1 MTVKRSFLITT
12 SATQSR
18 MGVEPRK
25 FVSDTLDANKDGSKR
40 PSLST
45 SGISEIRYTGNEVDN
60 Y

>member
-1 MTVKRSFLITT
+1 
-12 SATQSR
+12 

-25 FVSDTLDANKDGSKR
+25 FVSDTLNVNKDGSKR

-45 SGISEIRYTGNEVDN
+45 PRISNIRYTGNKVDN

>member
-1 MTVKRSFLITT
+1 
-12 SATQSR
+12 